1 MEKHFKKHN
10 FERDTRSFG
19 SKRGGESRQFG
30 YNGGESRGFSRAP
43 MRTVGTIIDLKGG
56 DYFQGTVK
64 IMRKTQPGPVIFVI
78 SDGYGSVDAVIKESD
93 YEVDDVV
100 ELAGKV
106 NQRAGKL
113 QVEIDSIRKSDT
125 DFNSII
131 EENSNPIQK
140 PFSIKS
146 DRLEKMKPY
155 FYKIAKRIRK
165 AVLENQSIL
174 IRHHA
179 DADGIISGLVIEHS
193 CRQFMEKIGVNP
205 DYNLYRSPSK
215 APFYEISDVFRD
227 VVLTKRIIE
236 GHGQKKPLIIVL
248 DNGSTPE
255 DILGLKTLKSLGFEV
270 IVVDHHNP
278 VIIENKKTA
287 VDPYISLHLNPYI
300 EGLDSQTCAG
310 MLAYELGR
318 LIFDEYDMPMLPAI
332 AGITD
337 HCIIP
342 ETDAYIKN
350 SGLTRAELEKI
361 GMSIDFIAYSLKYD
375 PGKGLF
381 EQLFTNKEF
390 VTIISDEVK
399 KGFET
404 QLQSTMPYLRT
415 QDINGVIL
423 SYIDLEKYTIRFKYP
438 APGKV
443 LSAIHEVVAAEKEN
457 QPVIT
462 LGCLSDMI
470 ILRATK
476 PVLPVQKIIKR
487 LKKDIPNANVDG
499 GGHEVAGAIKFVS
512 AHQTEIL
519 ENIKLQIKELNYL
532 ETSTK
537 DDSVEFEKK

>member
-1 MEKHFKKHN
+1 MDKNFKKRFNKPSN
-10 FERDTRSFG
+10 FNDFQKHRPTREF
-19 SKRGGESRQFG
+19 
-30 YNGGESRGFSRAP
+30 AP
-43 MRTVGTIIDLKGG
+43 RRTVGTIIDLRDG
-56 DYFQGTVK
+56 DYFQGLVK

-78 SDGYGSVDAVIKESD
+78 SDGYGSVDAVTKESD
-93 YEVDDVV
+93 FQVDDVI
-100 ELAGKV
+100 ELSGKV
-106 NQRAGKL
+106 NERAGKL
-113 QVEIDSIRKSDT
+113 QVEIDTIKKSSE

-131 EENSNPIQK
+131 EENSKPIERD
-140 PFSIKS
+140 FSIKS
-146 DRLEKMKPY
+146 QRLEQLKPY

-165 AVLENQSIL
+165 AILENQSIL

-179 DADGIISGLVIEHS
+179 DADGIIAGLAVEHS
-193 CRQFMEKIGVNP
+193 SKQFMEKIGVNP
-205 DYNLYRSPSK
+205 EYNLYRSPSK

-227 VVLTKRIIE
+227 IVLTKRIIE

-255 DILGLKTLKSLGFEV
+255 DVLGVKTLKSLGFEV

-278 VIIENKKTA
+278 VILENKKTA

-300 EGLDSQTCAG
+300 EGQDSQLCAG

-318 LIFDEYDMPMLPAI
+318 LIYDEYSEPLLPAI

-337 HCIIP
+337 HCLIQ
-342 ETDAYIKN
+342 ETEEYIKN
-350 SGLTRAELEKI
+350 SKLTREELEKI

-381 EQLFTNKEF
+381 EELFVKPEF
-390 VTIISDEVK
+390 VSIISTEVK

-404 QLQSTMPYLRT
+404 QLQSTLPYLRT
-415 QDINGVIL
+415 QEIEGVVL

-443 LSAIHEVVAAEKEN
+443 LSAIHDVIATEKEAM
-457 QPVIT
+457 PVIT

-499 GGHEVAGAIKFVS
+499 GGHEMAGAIKFVS
-512 AHQTEIL
+512 AHQTDIL
-519 ENIKLQIKELNYL
+519 ENIKQQIKELNYL
-532 ETSTK
+532 ETSPDPT
-537 DDSVEFEKK
+537 EKE